1 MVVGETQL
9 AATRPTVPRGRRAY
23 ALTAP
28 PNLNGKKGSTLKRDA
43 PTVWE
48 LQNSMS
54 AHRAREQ
61 VEAQASRLPVAPSTW
76 GRAQSSAS
84 ISTMAESEGN
94 MTIDDDGGERDGSCS
109 SSWPRVRKQR
119 TGDRNSMSL
128 WEVSDALDGAGPQ
141 QLPSPLPSPNNLDAR
156 ALADLGADLS
166 FVDNMFFS
174 HAPPLAA
181 AAPVLAPPKR
191 EVFIRRNDSLSE
203 LGAPEAAGRG
213 EGWGLVSWECLLSRA
228 LALGW
233 TRGRAPCA
241 DALLTRARCAR
252 QAAR

>member
-94 MTIDDDGGERDGSCS
+94 MTIDDDGGERDG
-109 SSWPRVRKQR
+109 
-119 TGDRNSMSL
+119 G
-128 WEVSDALDGAGPQ
+128 G
-141 QLPSPLPSPNNLDAR
+141 
-156 ALADLGADLS
+156 
-166 FVDNMFFS
+166 
-174 HAPPLAA
+174 
-181 AAPVLAPPKR
+181 
-191 EVFIRRNDSLSE
+191 
-203 LGAPEAAGRG
+203 GRG
-213 EGWGLVSWECLLSRA
+213 DDGDQSGGE
-228 LALGW
+228 
-233 TRGRAPCA
+233 
-241 DALLTRARCAR
+241 
-252 QAAR
+252 